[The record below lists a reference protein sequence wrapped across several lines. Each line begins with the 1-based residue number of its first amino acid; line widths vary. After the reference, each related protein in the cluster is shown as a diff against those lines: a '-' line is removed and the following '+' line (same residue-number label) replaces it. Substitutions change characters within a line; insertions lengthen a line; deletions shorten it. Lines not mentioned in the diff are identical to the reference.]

1 MDAKNLVQ
9 VTSASSNSH
18 EFALLGKPNLSGR
31 PHVPSAERKADARA
45 MADVLE
51 ANLPLETVAFLA
63 LEFACRYAASREMH
77 ELMERAGARKSL
89 PWEAPGL

>member
-9 VTSASSNSH
+9 VASATSHNH
-18 EFALLGKPNLSGR
+18 EFVILGKPDWSAR

-77 ELMERAGARKSL
+77 ELMARAGARKSL